1 MIIAGFDQRDIYE
14 NFVRIYI
21 VSCHCLFHEVI
32 KLAKIPKRIRDNLL
46 IEYDFSCCAC
56 GQKYFCDIHHITP
69 RHKGGTEDPS
79 NLVVLCPSCHRY
91 ADRGAYSTSQLRK
104 LMKEHLERVKQAVI
118 RKTQLARIQQMQI
131 ADFIYRH
138 CIKRHYPREKYVK
151 LEPDHIY
158 FIAFD
163 LVKIGLIV
171 DPTDMNPILVSE
183 DESIE
188 LLSLEVISNPFR
200 LMFWEEWQR
209 TEKTLFGQHFLTRVD
224 VASAVGKLPDRSLAE
239 KSGKSEDVAIL
250 RKFRRDI
257 HRLITQEPG
266 NGG

>member
-1 MIIAGFDQRDIYE
+1 M
-14 NFVRIYI
+14 
-21 VSCHCLFHEVI
+21 
-32 KLAKIPKRIRDNLL
+32 AKVPKGIRDNLL

-69 RHKGGTEDPS
+69 QREGGTIDPS

-91 ADRGAYSTSQLRK
+91 AERGAYSRSQLQK
-104 LMKEHLERVKQAVI
+104 LRKEHLERVKQTVT
-118 RKTQLARIQQMQI
+118 KKMQLARIQEMQI
-131 ADFIYRH
+131 TTFIYCH
-138 CIKRHYPREKYVK
+138 CIKQHYPREKYIK
-151 LEPDHIY
+151 LEPDSIY

-171 DPTDMNPILVSE
+171 DPTDMKPLLVSD

-200 LMFWEEWQR
+200 LMFWEEWQK
-209 TEKTLFGQHFLTRVD
+209 TEKTLSGQHFLVRID
-224 VASAVGKLPDRSLAE
+224 IASAVGELPDRSLAE
-239 KSGKSEDVAIL
+239 KCGKSEEGAIV
-250 RKFRRDI
+250 RKFRKDLR
-257 HRLITQEPG
+257 RLIRQEPG